1 MKNRPSSQP
10 RTIQS
15 VDRAMQIVDLLAS
28 CSAGHSLSI
37 VAREMGLKPQT
48 VQSLLRTL
56 ECHGLVSQAG
66 RGEPYTLGPRVHEW
80 SRRWL
85 AGADWAAAAG
95 SIVAELGD
103 RLGEYVVL
111 SQLRGDSLVHLVEKT
126 PARSLVVT
134 PSAESPEHLHTM
146 ATANVLLA
154 WLGEEERAR
163 IVADLPMLKRGP
175 KSITDRGVFLQRLGD
190 VRRDGYVE
198 CIDEASEGVVALAVP
213 VDTARG
219 EGTLALGMALP
230 KVRYRKREDLLAE
243 LRLTASKAGQACQAR
258 TQGS

>member
-1 MKNRPSSQP
+1 MKNQRSSLP
-10 RTIQS
+10 RIIQS

-28 CSAGHSLSI
+28 CSAGHSLSTL
-37 VAREMGLKPQT
+37 ANEMGLKPQT

-56 ECHGLVSQAG
+56 ESHGLASQAG
-66 RGEPYTLGPRVHEW
+66 RGAPYTLGPRVHEW

-95 SIVAELGD
+95 SIVADLGD

-111 SQLRGDSLVHLVEKT
+111 SQLRGASLVHLVEKT

-146 ATANVLLA
+146 ATAKILLA
-154 WLGEEERAR
+154 WLGESERSR
-163 IVADLPMLKRGP
+163 IVAGLPMLERGP
-175 KSITDRGVFLQRLGD
+175 QTITDRNVFLKRLRE
-190 VRRDGYVE
+190 VRRDGYAE

-219 EGTLALGMALP
+219 HGTLALGMALP
-230 KVRYRKREDLLAE
+230 KVRYRKRQDLLAE
-243 LRLTASKAGQACQAR
+243 LRSAANKAGRACGAR
-258 TQGS
+258 SEGS

>member
-1 MKNRPSSQP
+1 MENCGSSQP

-15 VDRAMQIVDLLAS
+15 LDRAVRLLDRLAS
-28 CSAGHSLSI
+28 TTEGSSLSGL
-37 VAREMGLKPQT
+37 ARNMNLKPQT

-56 ECHGLVSQAG
+56 QCHGLVSQAG
-66 RGEPYTLGPRVHEW
+66 RGEPYVLGPRVHTW

-85 AGADWAAAAG
+85 TGVDWASAAG
-95 SIVAELGD
+95 SIVADLGE

-146 ATANVLLA
+146 ATAKILLA
-154 WLGEEERAR
+154 WLGESEQAR
-163 IVADLPMLKRGP
+163 IVANLPMLERGP
-175 KSITDRGVFLQRLGD
+175 KSITDRGVFLKRLGD
-190 VRRDGYVE
+190 VRRQGYAE

-219 EGTLALGMALP
+219 EATLALGMALP
-230 KVRYRKREDLLAE
+230 KVRYREREELLAE
-243 LRLTASKAGQACQAR
+243 LRQAASKAGELCGA
-258 TQGS
+258 